1 LTSKLFSQRTLR
13 KRPLTKT
20 RYEIEGDT
28 PAWEDAEKQ
37 VLSAT
42 KQGKSN
48 PVVSVKSAKQKRK
61 AGQQTAAEV
70 YEEEFGE
77 KKKKGSK
84 RAKKST

>member
-1 LTSKLFSQRTLR
+1 MQGHL
-13 KRPLTKT
+13 LTKN

-28 PAWEDAEKQ
+28 PAWEEAEKQ

-61 AGQQTAAEV
+61 AV
-70 YEEEFGE
+70 L
-77 KKKKGSK
+77 
-84 RAKKST
+84 